1 MFDFADDCN
10 AWMVTLR
17 SGPDYVRR
25 LTPAGVVTTW
35 TGVANL
41 NMGEVK
47 VLRRLTIPQLKH
59 ALPLADHPAPPKPV
73 EGLGEVAITYTCCPS
88 CGCQVNPPQGV
99 ARLDEMN
106 VNNPLPIIIVAK
118 ATQGTGPFGNTAADA
133 GPQGLTWGEDRVLYV
148 GNSTANGEYN
158 TANLDKMTQ
167 EVVNVFNARVT
178 ASAPISPVHLL
189 VALDGGDLY
198 RFNVL
203 TKQADFALDLMAN
216 VTSLIHL
223 V

>member
-1 MFDFADDCN
+1 M
-10 AWMVTLR
+10 
-17 SGPDYVRR
+17 
-25 LTPAGVVTTW
+25 
-35 TGVANL
+35 
-41 NMGEVK
+41 
-47 VLRRLTIPQLKH
+47 
-59 ALPLADHPAPPKPV
+59 
-73 EGLGEVAITYTCCPS
+73 
-88 CGCQVNPPQGV
+88 
-99 ARLDEMN
+99 
-106 VNNPLPIIIVAK
+106 
-118 ATQGTGPFGNTAADA
+118 
-133 GPQGLTWGEDRVLYV
+133 YV

>member
-1 MFDFADDCN
+1 M
-10 AWMVTLR
+10 
-17 SGPDYVRR
+17 
-25 LTPAGVVTTW
+25 
-35 TGVANL
+35 
-41 NMGEVK
+41 
-47 VLRRLTIPQLKH
+47 
-59 ALPLADHPAPPKPV
+59 
-73 EGLGEVAITYTCCPS
+73 
-88 CGCQVNPPQGV
+88 
-99 ARLDEMN
+99 
-106 VNNPLPIIIVAK
+106 
-118 ATQGTGPFGNTAADA
+118 
-133 GPQGLTWGEDRVLYV
+133 LYV

-216 VTSLIHL
+216 VTSLSHDPFTGDVYASLSNLDVVRVAPFAETVDPFQKMPGKGRVAVSPSGKLWFTPVKYINNL
-223 V
+223 PLSSWQLPMSF